1 LETKAPCVRVL
12 VKSQAV
18 RYSMPETHHWSWHR
32 VSELTYTV
40 SSGTL
45 NSTIIYDNI
54 PDATFEVRGVGLG
67 HERRTDILWRGT
79 EYRLLLFHKWDQHLQ
94 LIMSDVLDSVYLFRT
109 EEPLRMAIQF
119 APNECKLRISSYLFR
134 Q

>member
-18 RYSMPETHHWSWHR
+18 RYSMPETHHWSLHR

-40 SSGTL
+40 SSGTV
-45 NSTIIYDNI
+45 NSTVIYDNI
-54 PDATFEVRGVGLG
+54 PDATFEVKGICLC
-67 HERRTDILWRGT
+67 HERRTDILWRRS
-79 EYRLLLFHKWDQHLQ
+79 EYRLLLIHKSDQHLQ
-94 LIMSDVLDSVYLFRT
+94 LIMSDVLDSVYLFRID
-109 EEPLRMAIQF
+109 EALRMAIQF
-119 APNECKLRISSYLFR
+119 APNDCKLRISSYLFR